1 MSGINIKDATGA
13 GYGAKVDDQNRL
25 KTLSI
30 SETEQFHI
38 NRDNGKVWSLPFE
51 NITNTGAND
60 YIFYLKNTGDKD
72 LAVPKIRLSA
82 SAATQVEIHIVT
94 GTAGGGGSAV
104 TPVSRNLGS
113 SQSPSATVE
122 TDPDITGL
130 TTGGTLFLMQC
141 PVANTQYEL
150 DTTSNIVIPKGK
162 AIAILIETTTITM
175 SGVVTLIEEE

>member
-1 MSGINIKDATGA
+1 MSIEIQDGTGK

-25 KTLSI
+25 KTLAV

-38 NRDNGKVWSLPFE
+38 NRDNGKVWSLTFE
-51 NITNTGAND
+51 NVANTGAND
-60 YIFYLKNTGDKD
+60 YIFYLKNTGEKD
-72 LAVPKIRLSA
+72 LAIPKIRLSA
-82 SAATQVEIHIVT
+82 SAATQVEIHEVT
-94 GTAGGGGSAV
+94 GTAGGGGTAV
-104 TPVSRNLGS
+104 TAVARNLGS
-113 SQSPSATVE
+113 SASPSATIE

-130 TTGGTLFLMQC
+130 TTAGTLFLMQC

-162 AIAILIETTTITM
+162 AIAILIETTSITM